1 VPLLFVAL
9 PEIVNSVTKTAVG
22 DMAGVR

>member
-22 DMAGVR
+22 NLAGVR